1 MASSRPLADAPDRSY
16 ARKLGLFADFA
27 ASELREVLAGLGLGG
42 DARGPNV
49 ACPRRVL
56 DVGCG
61 IGATAG
67 LMAEL
72 LGRDALVVGI
82 DLSLPHLRVA
92 SEITNAAFVQADAAS
107 TCFREATVDLIWTC
121 NTINHL
127 RDPVG
132 VLRSLRA
139 LLASGGRMVLAQG
152 GLLPEMYFAWD
163 APLDDAVR
171 RACHAYY
178 RDRYGLTSQ
187 DTAGIRG
194 LVRLANEAEFTVRRV
209 RTIAIER
216 IQPLTTADRRY
227 FEEAIFAGTWGERIH
242 GYLSADERDRLARFC
257 TPGSPEYC
265 LDRADFHHIQTLTLC
280 ECRA

>member
-1 MASSRPLADAPDRSY
+1 MDSSRPLADAPDRSY

-27 ASELREVLAGLGLGG
+27 APELREVLAGLAR
-42 DARGPNV
+42 DARGPDV
-49 ACPRRVL
+49 TRTPRVL

-67 LMAEL
+67 LLAEL

-92 SEITNAAFVQADAAS
+92 SGITNAVFVQADAAS
-107 TCFREATVDLIWTC
+107 ICFREATVDLIWTC

-132 VLRSLRA
+132 ALRVLKK
-139 LLASGGRMVLAQG
+139 LLAPGGRIVLAQS

-171 RACHAYY
+171 RACHEYY
-178 RDRYGLTSQ
+178 RDRYGLNPR
-187 DTAGIRG
+187 DTAGMRG
-194 LVRLANEAEFTVRRV
+194 LVRLANEAELTVRCV

-216 IQPLTTADRRY
+216 IQPLTTADRLY

-242 GYLSADERDRLARFC
+242 AWLSADEHERLARFC
-257 TPGSPEYC
+257 TPGSPDYC
-265 LDRADFHHIQTLTLC
+265 LDRADFHHVQTLTLC
-280 ECRA
+280 ECRG

>member
-1 MASSRPLADAPDRSY
+1 MDSSRPLADAPDRSY
-16 ARKLGLFADFA
+16 ARKLALFADFA
-27 ASELREVLAGLGLGG
+27 APELREVLAGLAL
-42 DARGPNV
+42 ARPS
-49 ACPRRVL
+49 RVL

-61 IGATAG
+61 VGAAAG

-92 SEITNAAFVQADAAS
+92 SEITNAEFVQADAAS

-132 VLRSLRA
+132 ALRGLRT
-139 LLASGGRMVLAQG
+139 LLGPGGRIVLAQS

-171 RACHAYY
+171 RACHEYY
-178 RDRYGLTSQ
+178 RDRYGLTPQ

-194 LVRLANEAEFTVRRV
+194 LVRLANEADLTVRRV

-216 IQPLTTADRRY
+216 IQPLTTTDRLY

-242 GYLSADERDRLARFC
+242 AYLSADERDRLARSC
-257 TPGSPEYC
+257 TPGSPGYC
-265 LDRADFHHIQTLTLC
+265 LDRADFHHVQTLTMC